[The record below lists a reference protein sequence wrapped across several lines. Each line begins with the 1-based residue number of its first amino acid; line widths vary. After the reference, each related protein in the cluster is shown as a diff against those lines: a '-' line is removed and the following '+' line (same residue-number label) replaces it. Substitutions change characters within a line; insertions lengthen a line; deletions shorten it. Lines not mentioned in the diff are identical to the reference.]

1 MDLPTESEIPWT
13 KTAHLG
19 AGVAAPNGELLK
31 SAVEPFTAEAA
42 GGQEEHFNQLAMESS
57 QDVKMLVSVDVGG
70 GFSNA
75 AVSASA
81 HTQLVNSLSVSSRSS
96 TVICTGQISWGEAF
110 PSELPRMTDEALDL
124 YKRDRSGFHRAH
136 GHYFIAGFTKESKLM
151 IFARITGQKR
161 ESVLKISAD
170 VSAKVQSVQGKITAD
185 VAAAMENS
193 AKKENC
199 KIEIDLIKTGMSGIK
214 TDTSDKTDTD
224 GAVTIPG
231 LALSQVPAHVEDFLK
246 RAVGTRTRALLVHYT
261 RVEPTVSTRID
272 LDPDMFTT
280 ANRFYEDLVLARV
293 LKKTLPKN
301 YAENMVKD
309 LKVIEDDA
317 LKYLPR
323 DLSGRIEK
331 IQELRNRIEKWI
343 SSANKLEKYRLLWQ
357 RAFQTPGSAHDI
369 HWGIINP
376 SKDPELSDLDIKYNT
391 DSLRKPYKGP
401 GWQEGSLMIAVPDD
415 RVICGIELTRNKS
428 KNGLSTKVDGGVG
441 EKFVR
446 FKFKSEYDRGFNW
459 TATVW
464 SVPKDMASF
473 EPDD

>member
-1 MDLPTESEIPWT
+1 MDLPTESDIPWT

-19 AGVAAPNGELLK
+19 AGVAAPSGELLK

-42 GGQEEHFNQLAMESS
+42 GERDEHFNQVAMESS
-57 QDVKMLVSVDVGG
+57 QDVKILVSADVGA

-110 PSELPRMTDEALDL
+110 PLSLPRMTDEALEL

-170 VSAKVQSVQGKITAD
+170 VSAKVQSVQGKITGE
-185 VAAAMENS
+185 VATALENS

-199 KIEIDLIKTGMSGIK
+199 KIEIDLIKTGMSDIK
-214 TDTSDKTDTD
+214 TDESGKTDIKPDKSDKTDAD
-224 GAVTIPG
+224 AAVSVIPG
-231 LALSQVPAHVEDFLK
+231 LAPSQVPAHVEDFLK

-301 YAENMVKD
+301 YAENMVKG

-317 LKYLPR
+317 MKYLPR
-323 DLSGRIEK
+323 DFFRQQTGK
-331 IQELRNRIEKWI
+331 V
-343 SSANKLEKYRLLWQ
+343 SASLAE
-357 RAFQTPGSAHDI
+357 GV
-369 HWGIINP
+369 
-376 SKDPELSDLDIKYNT
+376 SDA
-391 DSLRKPYKGP
+391 R
-401 GWQEGSLMIAVPDD
+401 
-415 RVICGIELTRNKS
+415 
-428 KNGLSTKVDGGVG
+428 
-441 EKFVR
+441 
-446 FKFKSEYDRGFNW
+446 
-459 TATVW
+459 
-464 SVPKDMASF
+464 
-473 EPDD
+473 